1 MSSCITFVKNYMISF
16 QSVGFVFQN
25 GSTGLRDVTLDIGEG
40 ITAIIGAN
48 GAGKTTLVKH
58 MNGLL
63 IPKWGNVFVN
73 GHNTRSATAAQ
84 LSKMVGILFQNSE
97 RQLFSNTVEDE
108 ISYGLRNFGFRE
120 DDIKA
125 KVNEA
130 LSFFDLSEYRDKS
143 PLTLSGGEK
152 KRLCLAIVL
161 AWEPDFLVLDEP
173 TIGQDRISKER
184 IEGLVNYLASKRK
197 GVIIISHD
205 VEFLWNLQPRII
217 AMADG
222 SILAVGNAS
231 HIFSKKGIVRK
242 TRIVKPQLLELST
255 LLESVSSPF
264 SSQDE
269 AANYL
274 TGLLNKSS

>member
-1 MSSCITFVKNYMISF
+1 MNSCKTFVKNYMISF

-25 GSTGLRDVTLDIGEG
+25 GTTGLHDVTLEIGEG

-63 IPKWGNVFVN
+63 IPKSGNVFVN
-73 GHNTRSATAAQ
+73 GHNTRDATVAQ
-84 LSKMVGILFQNSE
+84 LSRMIGILFQNSE
-97 RQLFSNTVEDE
+97 RQLFSNTVEEE
-108 ISYGLRNFGFRE
+108 IAFGLRNFGFR
-120 DDIKA
+120 DDRIKA
-125 KVNEA
+125 KVDEV
-130 LSFFDLSEYRDKS
+130 LSFFDILEYRGKS

-152 KRLCLAIVL
+152 KMVCLAVVL

-173 TIGQDRISKER
+173 TIGQDRINKER
-184 IEGLVNYLASKRK
+184 IESLVKFLASKRK

-222 SILAVGNAS
+222 SILADGKAS
-231 HIFSKKGIVRK
+231 HIFSKKRIVEK
-242 TRIVKPQLLELST
+242 TRIVKPQLLELSS
-255 LLESVSSPF
+255 LLETVSNPF
-264 SSQDE
+264 SSQDQ
-269 AANYL
+269 AVKYL
-274 TGLLNKSS
+274 TELMNKSS